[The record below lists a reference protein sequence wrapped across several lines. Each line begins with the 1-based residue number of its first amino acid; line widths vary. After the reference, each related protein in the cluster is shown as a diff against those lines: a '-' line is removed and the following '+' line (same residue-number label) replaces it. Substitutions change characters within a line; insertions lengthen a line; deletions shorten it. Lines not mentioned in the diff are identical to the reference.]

1 MSGAAA
7 PNEAAMKASG
17 PAQPPGERTINVGLL
32 LWSLFLIIAG
42 CVVNNVILEV
52 IVSKKAN
59 PWADPGS
66 GGLVTFLQFSFV
78 ALLNV
83 GEAFKWGRSPATV
96 PRPASKA
103 LSDNGKG
110 RSQASDASS
119 FWSRLPFRWT
129 APHVPLRHYAFM
141 TVLFFTMSYLN
152 NWAFKF
158 NISQPLHMVFRSA
171 NLITTFSMGYMFF
184 GKRCVAITSCCDANW
199 VQQLRRMGFF
209 EWGSA
214 GLHALRMGCISCG
227 AAVMRW
233 CCTAPVGA

>member
-1 MSGAAA
+1 MRQRAAMSGAAA
-7 PNEAAMKASG
+7 PNEAAMKGSGSAQSASA
-17 PAQPPGERTINVGLL
+17 PRSKVGLL
-32 LWSLFLIIAG
+32 LWSFFLIIAG

-83 GEAFKWGRSPATV
+83 GEAFKWGRSPAST
-96 PRPASKA
+96 ASSSKA

-110 RSQASDASS
+110 RPQPADSRS
-119 FWSRLPFRWT
+119 FWSWLPVRWT
-129 APHVPLRHYAFM
+129 APHVPLRHYASM

-184 GKRCVAITSCCDANW
+184 GKRCVNE
-199 VQQLRRMGFF
+199 QQQQQWRKQV
-209 EWGSA
+209 A
-214 GLHALRMGCISCG
+214 QACG
-227 AAVMRW
+227 VDELSLKRIAMY
-233 CCTAPVGA
+233 